1 MVVCPQCPDED
12 DPLEEDTMNFYSS
25 PTLLKLAS
33 QRLLREEALA
43 ISALKDLPRDLFP
56 VIFEEAFTG
65 RYTKILRAL
74 IPLWPFPYLSKGTLI
89 ENSNLETLKAVLE
102 GQDILIAQ
110 KIHSS
115 RCKLRVL
122 NLRNTHHA
130 LWRIYEGSYEHEGLP
145 EFMTQK
151 YPVVNSPDCREN
163 KELTV
168 TVDLKLD
175 EDGMDESATYLLQ
188 WAQQRKDSIHLCCR
202 TLRIHGL
209 PKAVCREIF
218 KVVHTDCIKDL
229 DLSFLNPEEIDFLT
243 PYLRHMNN
251 LLTLMIKSIR
261 GASYMD
267 DFSEEVDEE
276 NISRLISPLPTF
288 HYLQNLYVHDV
299 IFLEIQLK
307 ECLRCLRKPLKT
319 LSITGCFLLHS
330 DLDYLPYCLN
340 TSELKY
346 LNLTATCLDHL
357 VIDGLGF
364 LLENVKDTL
373 ESLELEFCMMEES
386 HFSAILPALSQCS
399 HLTKVN
405 FYNNELSLPFL
416 KQLLH
421 HTAQLSQLTYEVYPA
436 PLECYDDSGVIL
448 SHRLEKFCPELL
460 DIIRA
465 KRQPTRVI
473 FATNQCFNC
482 SGSYVYDLETQHC
495 LYQKVLLPD

>member
-12 DPLEEDTMNFYSS
+12 DSKEKVTMNLYSS

-43 ISALKDLPRDLFP
+43 ISALKELPRDLFP

-102 GQDILIAQ
+102 GLDILIAQ

-151 YPVVNSPDCREN
+151 YPVENIPDCREN

-168 TVDLKLD
+168 TVDLKLNK
-175 EDGMDESATYLLQ
+175 DGMDESATYLLQ

-218 KVVHTDCIKDL
+218 KVVHTGCILDL
-229 DLSFLNPEEIDFLT
+229 DLSFLYPEDIDFLI
-243 PYLRHMNN
+243 PYLTQMNN
-251 LLTLMIKSIR
+251 LLTLMLNSIR
-261 GASYMD
+261 SDSSMD
-267 DFSEEVDEE
+267 DDYEELDE
-276 NISRLISPLPTF
+276 NMSRLISSFPIF
-288 HYLQNLYVHDV
+288 RCLQNLYVNDV
-299 IFLEIQLK
+299 PILENRLK
-307 ECLRCLRKPLKT
+307 KCLGCLRKPLKI
-319 LSITGCFLLHS
+319 LSITGCFLLQL
-330 DLDYLPYCLN
+330 DFDYLHYCLN
-340 TSELKY
+340 ISELKY
-346 LNLTATCLDHL
+346 LNLTATYLFH
-357 VIDGLGF
+357 IDPDSLGF
-364 LLENVKDTL
+364 LLEKVKDTL

-473 FATNQCFNC
+473 FATNQCSNC

-495 LYQKVLLPD
+495 LYQKELLSD

>member
-12 DPLEEDTMNFYSS
+12 DSKEKVTMNLYSS

-33 QRLLREEALA
+33 QRLLREEALD
-43 ISALKDLPRDLFP
+43 ISALKELPRDLFP

-74 IPLWPFPYLSKGTLI
+74 IPVWPFPYLSKGTLI

-102 GQDILIAQ
+102 GIDILIAQ

-130 LWRIYEGSYEHEGLP
+130 LWRINEGSYEHEGLP

-151 YPVVNSPDCREN
+151 HPVENSPDCGEN
-163 KELTV
+163 KELKV
-168 TVDLKLD
+168 TVDLKLND
-175 EDGMDESATYLLQ
+175 NGMDESATYLLQ

-218 KVVHTDCIKDL
+218 KVVHAGCILDL
-229 DLSFLNPEEIDFLT
+229 DLRFLYPEEIDFLN
-243 PYLRHMNN
+243 PYLSQMNN
-251 LLTLMIKSIR
+251 LLTLMLKSIR
-261 GASYMD
+261 GACSMD
-267 DFSEEVDEE
+267 DDSEGLDEE
-276 NISRLISPLPTF
+276 NMSRLISSFSKF
-288 HYLQNLYVHDV
+288 HCLQNLYVNDV
-299 IFLEIQLK
+299 IFLENQLK
-307 ECLRCLRKPLKT
+307 ECLRCLKKPLKT
-319 LSITGCFLLHS
+319 LSITGCFLLHL

-340 TSELKY
+340 ISELKY
-346 LNLTATCLDHL
+346 LNLTGTYLYHLDP
-357 VIDGLGF
+357 DSLGF
-364 LLENVKDTL
+364 LLEKVKDTL
-373 ESLELEFCMMEES
+373 ESLELELCLMEDS

-405 FYNNELSLPFL
+405 FYSNELSLPFL

-465 KRQPTRVI
+465 KRQPKRVT
-473 FATNQCFNC
+473 FATIQCSNC

-495 LYQKVLLPD
+495 LYQKEQLSD